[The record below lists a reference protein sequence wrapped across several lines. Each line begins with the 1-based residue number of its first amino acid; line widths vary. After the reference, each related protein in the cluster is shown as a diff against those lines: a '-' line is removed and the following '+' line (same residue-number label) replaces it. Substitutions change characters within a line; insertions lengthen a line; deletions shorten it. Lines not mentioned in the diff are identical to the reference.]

1 MYDEKFF
8 KDIEH
13 EECPICMLP
22 MPLEGELKIFEGCCG
37 KTICRGCIHVMNIE
51 SLGRKEIDKCAFCRT
66 PPATSMEEQIKRA
79 RKLMNKGNVDALK
92 FLADSYCTGN
102 NGVER
107 DHAMANKLWLKA
119 GELGC
124 ANAYHNLAM
133 SYDLGICVEKDRKKA
148 IYYWELAAMGGDIRA
163 RHNMGALEWNA
174 GNHERACTKR

>member
-1 MYDEKFF
+1 
-8 KDIEH
+8 
-13 EECPICMLP
+13 
-22 MPLEGELKIFEGCCG
+22 
-37 KTICRGCIHVMNIE
+37 MNIE